1 MSSFRL
7 TLCERMEGEK
17 LGGSGTIIEVDEALL
32 GKKPTYGHGNVTKL
46 FNI

>member
-1 MSSFRL
+1 
-7 TLCERMEGEK
+7 MEGEK
-17 LGGSGTIIEVDEALL
+17 LGGPGTIVVVAEVLL